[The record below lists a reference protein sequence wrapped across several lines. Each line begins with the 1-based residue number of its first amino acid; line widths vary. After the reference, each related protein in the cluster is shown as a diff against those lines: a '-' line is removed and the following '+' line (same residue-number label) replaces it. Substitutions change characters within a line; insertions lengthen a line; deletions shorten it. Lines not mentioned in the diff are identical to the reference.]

1 MCILQTRTC
10 VVNMHNKTA
19 KKNRILFL
27 LFTGFFCCQNWCKLQ
42 LLLNLLS
49 LFSAELLS
57 LQDRASCCQ
66 PALILLSLDK
76 GEQHWVWLPRCSHTH
91 ALTHLCTH
99 VCMYLYAH
107 AHTRP
112 CTVPISS
119 CDIHGLTM
127 STDPPTPL
135 PRQRGATLLTHTH
148 TCTLMC
154 VLVCIRVC
162 TYLYTHMSM
171 HCSYIMLL
179 YNQHLL
185 ITTVY
190 MYHLFHLNPSP
201 HSDFLDSTTL
211 DISFHLPPCPFRSQ
225 TRLPEEMTKD
235 CTT

>member
-91 ALTHLCTH
+91 ALTHLCAH

-107 AHTRP
+107 AHTQP

-148 TCTLMC
+148 THTHTHTYTLMC

-162 TYLYTHMSM
+162 TYLYTHVSM

-179 YNQHLL
+179 YIPHQHLL
-185 ITTVY
+185 ITT
-190 MYHLFHLNPSP
+190 
-201 HSDFLDSTTL
+201 
-211 DISFHLPPCPFRSQ
+211 I
-225 TRLPEEMTKD
+225 
-235 CTT
+235 CTTCFTSIHPLTRTSLIQQPLTSHFTFHPVPLGPRRGCQRK

>member
-76 GEQHWVWLPRCSHTH
+76 GEQHWVCLPRCSHTH
-91 ALTHLCTH
+91 ALTHLCAH

-107 AHTRP
+107 AHTQP

-148 TCTLMC
+148 THTYTLMC

-171 HCSYIMLL
+171 HCSYIMLPHPTPTSIDHHYIYVPL
-179 YNQHLL
+179 VSPQS
-185 ITTVY
+185 IPS
-190 MYHLFHLNPSP
+190 LN
-201 HSDFLDSTTL
+201 
-211 DISFHLPPCPFRSQ
+211 LP
-225 TRLPEEMTKD
+225 
-235 CTT
+235 